1 MKNFYLAIF
10 ALLLPVVAAAQFSVS
25 GKITDERTS
34 QPLAGAT
41 LILQSMQMKPS
52 TVSQTNGAYQFNNV
66 KAGSYVLKVSYIGY
80 QQTLKTF
87 SLSANTVVDISLA
100 PSTFTADE
108 VTVSATRASAK
119 SPTAFTN
126 LKKADLEKNNLGQ
139 DLPFLLNQTPSVVTS
154 SDAGAGVGYTGIR
167 IRGSDGTRINVTVN
181 GIPLNDAESQGSFFI
196 NLPDF
201 ASSVDNIQIQRG
213 VGTSTNGA
221 SAFGASI
228 NIQTLTRRDSAY
240 TELNNSV
247 GSYGTVKNTVQLGTG
262 LLNNHFTFD
271 GRLSR
276 IASDGYIDRA
286 SSNLL
291 SYYLSG
297 AYYGAKTTIKANV
310 FAGRERTYQ
319 AWNGIPDYVI
329 GDPATAAAMGVQEP
343 RRYNELGLIS
353 GSDYGKSYF
362 YNNQVDNY
370 QQNHYQL
377 ILDQQLS
384 DKLSFSGAL
393 HYTKGGGYY
402 EEYKKG
408 QDVEDYGLKPVVVGI
423 TPANP
428 EGTTIQYTNLV
439 RRLWLDNDF
448 YGVTYSLK
456 YKPQNK
462 VNLILGGAYNEYKGA
477 HFGNLIFADQS
488 TAIIPNYEYYRDDAK
503 KTDFNIFAR
512 GEVELGKFLLY
523 ADMQYRHINYS
534 FLGFDRNLNNV
545 QQDAK
550 LNFYNPKAGLTY
562 NIDNRN
568 NIYASFSVG
577 NHEPNRND
585 YTNSTPQSRPKSENL
600 KDFEVGYR
608 TSGAKF
614 NAGINGFY
622 MLYKNQL
629 ILTGALN
636 DVGGQIRSNIDNSYR
651 AGVELDGKV
660 VILPQLTWAANLTLS
675 TNKVKNY
682 VRVLDGYLLPDYT
695 ETKLSVTQNFDK
707 TNLAFSPSV
716 VGGSEISFSPVKN
729 GSIALISK
737 YVSRQYLDNTS
748 NINMEAYPL
757 SSDVAGNKYAS
768 NRYLDGYF
776 VNDVRLNYNFSF
788 KGIKNVGITLLVN
801 NVFSTKYES
810 NGATYPSLVGNAVVN
825 GTLQGFNL
833 SNANYFYPQ
842 APINFLGAVNLR
854 F

>member
-1 MKNFYLAIF
+1 LKNFYLALT
-10 ALLLPVVAAAQFSVS
+10 ALLLPILAAAQITVS
-25 GKITDERTS
+25 GKITDQRTG

-41 LILQSMQMKPS
+41 VSLQNLKNAP
-52 TVSQTNGAYQFNNV
+52 GAVTDAQGIYRLNNV
-66 KAGSYVLKVSYIGY
+66 KSGSYTLKASYVGY
-80 QQTLKTF
+80 QTYQNPLNVSSSIVVNFELTPGTF
-87 SLSANTVVDISLA
+87 MAE
-100 PSTFTADE
+100 E

-126 LKKADLEKNNLGQ
+126 LKKQDLEKNNLGQ
-139 DLPFLLNQTPSVVTS
+139 DLPYLLNQTPSVVTT

-221 SAFGASI
+221 SAFGASL
-228 NIQTLTRRDSAY
+228 NIQTTTRNDSAY
-240 TELNNSV
+240 TEINTSA
-247 GSYGTVKNTVQLGTG
+247 GSYGTVKNTVRLGTG

-297 AYYGAKTTIKANV
+297 AYYGKSTTIRANV

-329 GDPATAAAMGVQEP
+329 GDPAYATSIGVRDV
-343 RRYNELGLIS
+343 RRYNELGYIS
-353 GSDYGKSYF
+353 GDDYSKNYKF
-362 YNNQVDNY
+362 YKDQVDNY

-377 ILDQQLS
+377 LLDQQLS
-384 DKLSFSGAL
+384 SKLSFSGAL

-402 EEYKKG
+402 EEFRGGDSVKA
-408 QDVEDYGLKPVVVGI
+408 YGLTPVVIGA
-423 TPANP
+423 TPTNP
-428 EGTTIQYTNLV
+428 GTTLSTTNLV

-448 YGVTYSLK
+448 YGITYSLK
-456 YKPQNK
+456 YRPHDNT
-462 VNLILGGAYNEYKGA
+462 NLILGGAYNEYKGA
-477 HFGNLIFADQS
+477 HFGNILYTSESAGIL
-488 TAIIPNYEYYRDDAK
+488 PNYEYYRDNAK

-512 GEVELGKFLLY
+512 GELNLGKFLLY
-523 ADMQYRHINYS
+523 GDMQYRRIYYS

-545 QQDAK
+545 QQNATM
-550 LNFYNPKAGLTY
+550 NFYNPKAGVTY
-562 NIDNRN
+562 NITSRSNV
-568 NIYASFSVG
+568 YASFAVG
-577 NHEPNRND
+577 NHEPNRD
-585 YTNSTPQSRPKSENL
+585 DFTNSTPQSRPKSENL
-600 KDFEVGYR
+600 KDFEAGYR
-608 TSGAKF
+608 T
-614 NAGINGFY
+614 AGKNYNVGVNGFY

-636 DVGGQIRSNIDNSYR
+636 DVGSAIRSNIDNSYR
-651 AGVELDGKV
+651 AGVELDGRV
-660 VILPQLTWAANLTLS
+660 VITPQLSWAANVTLS

-682 VRVLDGYLLPDYT
+682 VQT
-695 ETKLSVTQNFDK
+695 FDK

-716 VGGSEISFSPVKN
+716 IGGSEISFSPVKN
-729 GSIALISK
+729 GSIALLSK

-748 NINMEAYPL
+748 NINPAQYPL
-757 SSDVAGNKYAS
+757 TSDAQSNPFAR

-776 VNDVRLNYNFSF
+776 VNDVRLNYNFSI
-788 KGIKNVGITLLVN
+788 KGVKNIGVTLLVN
-801 NVFSTKYES
+801 NIFSAKYES
-810 NGATYPSLVGNAVVN
+810 NGATYPSLMGGAVNNGSLAGYKLVN
-825 GTLQGFNL
+825 N
-833 SNANYFYPQ
+833 NYLYPQ
-842 APINFLGAVNLR
+842 APINFLASLNLR

>member
-1 MKNFYLAIF
+1 LKNFFLALA
-10 ALLLPVVAAAQFSVS
+10 ALLLPFAAAAQFTVS
-25 GKITDERTS
+25 GFVTDSHTG
-34 QPLAGAT
+34 QPLPGAT
-41 LILQSMQMKPS
+41 VILNNSQAAPS
-52 TVSQTNGAYQFNNV
+52 TVTDRSGNYRFGNIKSGN
-66 KAGSYVLKVSYIGY
+66 YVLKVTYVGY
-80 QQTLKTF
+80 QTAQTTLNVNNNTIADLKLQSSSYT
-87 SLSANTVVDISLA
+87 T
-100 PSTFTADE
+100 DE

-126 LKKADLEKNNLGQ
+126 LKKQDLEKNNLGQ

-167 IRGSDGTRINVTVN
+167 IRGSDATRINVTVN

-240 TELNNSV
+240 AEINNSV
-247 GSYGTVKNTVQLGTG
+247 GSYGTVKNSVLYGTG
-262 LLNNHFTFD
+262 LLNGKFSFD

-276 IASDGYIDRA
+276 IASDGYIDMA
-286 SSNLL
+286 SSNLR
-291 SYYLSG
+291 SFYLSG
-297 AYYGAKTTIKANV
+297 AYYGKSTTVRANV

-329 GDPATAAAMGVQEP
+329 GDNSIPDN
-343 RRYNELGLIS
+343 RRYNELGVMPN
-353 GSDYGKSYF
+353 GDRYRD
-362 YNNQVDNY
+362 QVDNY

-377 ILDQQLS
+377 LLDQQLGS
-384 DKLSFSGAL
+384 KLSFSGAL

-402 EEYKKG
+402 EEFKDN
-408 QDVEDYGLKPVVVGI
+408 QDVTAYGLTPVVIGA
-423 TPANP
+423 TPTTP
-428 EGTTIQYTNLV
+428 GTAINTTNLV

-456 YKPQNK
+456 YKPQNNT
-462 VNLILGGAYNEYKGA
+462 NLILGGAYNEYKGA
-477 HFGNLIFADQS
+477 HFGNIIYADQS
-488 TAIIPNYEYYRDDAK
+488 TGIVPNYEYYRDDAK

-512 GEVELGKFLLY
+512 GEFNVGKFLLY
-523 ADMQYRHINYS
+523 GDMQYRRINYS

-545 QQDAK
+545 QQDAIM
-550 LNFYNPKAGLTY
+550 NFFNPKAGVTY
-562 NIDNRN
+562 NIDSHN
-568 NIYASFSVG
+568 NIYASIAVG
-577 NHEPNRND
+577 NHEPNRD
-585 YTNSTPQSRPKSENL
+585 DFTNSTPQSRPKSENL
-600 KDFEVGYR
+600 KDLEFGYR
-608 TSGAKF
+608 TGGAKYS
-614 NAGINGFY
+614 AGINGFY

-636 DVGGQIRSNIDNSYR
+636 DVGSAIRTNIDKSYR
-651 AGVELDGKV
+651 AGVEVDGRV
-660 VILPQLTWAANLTLS
+660 MILPQLTWAANVTLS

-682 VRVLDGYLLPDYT
+682 VRVLDGVLEDYT
-695 ETKLSVTQNFDK
+695 PTGLSATQNFGK

-716 VGGSEISFSPVKN
+716 IAGSEISYSPVKN
-729 GSIALISK
+729 GSIALLSK

-748 NINMEAYPL
+748 NQNLPQYPQTADAL
-757 SSDVAGNKYAS
+757 SNPFAA

-776 VNDVRLNYNFSF
+776 VNDIRLNYNFSI
-788 KGIKNVGITLLVN
+788 KGIKNIGVTLLVN

-810 NGATYPSLVGNAVVN
+810 NGATYPSLIGGAVNNGSLAGYNLVN
-825 GTLQGFNL
+825 G
-833 SNANYFYPQ
+833 NYFFPQ
-842 APINFLGAVNLR
+842 APINFLGAVSLK